1 LVSNFFFNKFSSNTH
16 SRQTITRASSEILSL
31 LVFFLPQKER
41 RHKLGIIQERFFVL
55 YMSVP
60 VCYSMMSALANEFLN
75 GGEGGTYH
83 KCIITNGKKS
93 CREEYN
99 NKALI

>member
-1 LVSNFFFNKFSSNTH
+1 MN
-16 SRQTITRASSEILSL
+16 
-31 LVFFLPQKER
+31 
-41 RHKLGIIQERFFVL
+41 
-55 YMSVP
+55 VP

-75 GGEGGTYH
+75 GGEGGAYH
-83 KCIITNGKKS
+83 KCIIANGKKS